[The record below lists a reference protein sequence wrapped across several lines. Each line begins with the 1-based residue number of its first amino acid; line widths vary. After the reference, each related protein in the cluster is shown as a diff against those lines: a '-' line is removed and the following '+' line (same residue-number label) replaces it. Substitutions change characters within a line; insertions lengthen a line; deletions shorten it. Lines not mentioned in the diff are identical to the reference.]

1 MHTTYRK
8 RRGRARRPV
17 SLLAF
22 IRGLGGLR
30 PDQPDVGDLYAMD
43 IHLGPTGK
51 RLRKRQRLVNITPG
65 EGRYVDDVQ
74 SVAVEFGY
82 LTEGQSLI
90 DAIDSELRGEP
101 CYAIQ
106 DVDAIPLPASAEP
119 PEPPA
124 VKRGR
129 GRPPK
134 PEGAANCRLDFRLR
148 EDELELL
155 RGGAERA
162 GLPVRTFARQCF
174 QSGLA
179 QITGEGF

>member
-8 RRGRARRPV
+8 RSGRARRPV

-22 IRGLGGLR
+22 IRGLGGIDPGQPEAGDLRALDLHKERSKSAVKLLR
-30 PDQPDVGDLYAMD
+30 PKAGS
-43 IHLGPTGK
+43 
-51 RLRKRQRLVNITPG
+51 
-65 EGRYVDDVQ
+65 GRMIDDV
-74 SVAVEFGY
+74 AWLACEAGY
-82 LTEGQSLI
+82 IPERDINLLLE
-90 DAIDSELRGEP
+90 AIDREIRGWP
-101 CYAIQ
+101 CYRIQ

-134 PEGAANCRLDFRLR
+134 PEGAANCRLDFRLMD
-148 EDELELL
+148 EDVERL
-155 RGGAERA
+155 RAGAGRA

-174 QSGLA
+174 QSGLREF
-179 QITGEGF
+179 TGEGF